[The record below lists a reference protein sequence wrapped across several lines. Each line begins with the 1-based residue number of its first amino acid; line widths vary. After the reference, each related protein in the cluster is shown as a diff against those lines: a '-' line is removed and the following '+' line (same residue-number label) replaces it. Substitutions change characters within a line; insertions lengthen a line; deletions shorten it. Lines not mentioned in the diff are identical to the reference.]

1 MIEFKVFQGFAF
13 RQTNG
18 RTDICDCRVA
28 FATEM
33 SDLYLTHLIGIGNIE
48 NSTCGCF
55 IHILTV
61 CQKNV
66 TLVDGFFVQLDIT
79 FVNYTQVCNQIK

>member
-1 MIEFKVFQGFAF
+1 MVFGDPNFSKSLLKLKVL
-13 RQTNG
+13 
-18 RTDICDCRVA
+18 ILIKMHSI
-28 FATEM
+28 M
-33 SDLYLTHLIGIGNIE
+33 SDLYLTHLIRIGNIE

-79 FVNYTQVCNQIK
+79 FVNDTQVCNQIK